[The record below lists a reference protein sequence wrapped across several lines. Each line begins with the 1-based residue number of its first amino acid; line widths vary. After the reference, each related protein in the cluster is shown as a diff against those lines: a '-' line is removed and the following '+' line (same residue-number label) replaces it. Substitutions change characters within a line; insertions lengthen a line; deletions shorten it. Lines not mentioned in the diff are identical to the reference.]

1 MGATFRS
8 LRHHNYRLWAA
19 GALVSNIGTWMQR
32 TAQDWMVLT
41 QLTHNDATSVG
52 IVMSLQFGPQ
62 LLLMPIAGPTVDRV
76 DRRTLLLI
84 TQSAMSLLAFVL
96 GALVLSGSVALWHV
110 YVLAFLLGCVTAFDA
125 PARQTFVNDLVTSA
139 DIANAVALNST
150 SFHAA
155 RLVGPA
161 AAGILIAKVG
171 TGWAFLFNG
180 ASFGAV
186 LLSLAS
192 LRTAELHPR
201 SRPAESRGHAREGF
215 RYVLARPD
223 LITALV
229 MMFLV
234 STFGLNFAIF
244 IPTMAVEA
252 FHVGAA
258 QFGSLASLMGIG
270 AVAGGLFS
278 ARQEHPRMGI
288 LLAGAAAFG
297 ITAAC
302 AALAPN
308 MLWFGCALVAT
319 GTAVQLYMTSTNS
332 LIQTSTDPAMRGRV
346 MAILL
351 AVIMGCTP
359 LGAPIVGWIADTFG
373 PRWALGVAAAS
384 GIAATFIG
392 LRYRRKNRIPPPLP
406 APPPAPASG
415 GTP

>member
-1 MGATFRS
+1 
-8 LRHHNYRLWAA
+8 
-19 GALVSNIGTWMQR
+19 MQR

-52 IVMSLQFGPQ
+52 VVMSLQFGPQ
-62 LLLMPIAGPTVDRV
+62 LLLMPIAGPTADRV

-84 TQSAMSLLAFVL
+84 TQSAMSVLAFAL
-96 GALVLSGSVALWHV
+96 GALALSGSVALWHV

-125 PARQTFVNDLVTSA
+125 PARQTFVNDLVIDA

-155 RLVGPA
+155 RLIGPA
-161 AAGILIAKVG
+161 AAGILIARIG

-186 LLSLAS
+186 LLALAS
-192 LRTAELHPR
+192 LRTADLHPR
-201 SRPAESRGHAREGF
+201 SRPVESHGHAREGF
-215 RYVLARPD
+215 RYVFARPD
-223 LITALV
+223 LVTALV
-229 MMFLV
+229 MMFLI

-278 ARQEHPRMGI
+278 ARQERPGMGI
-288 LLAGAAAFG
+288 LLAGAAAFA

-308 MLWFGCALVAT
+308 MLWFGIALVAT

-332 LIQTSTDPAMRGRV
+332 LMQTSTDPAMRGRV

-359 LGAPIVGWIADTFG
+359 LGAPIVGWIADTLG

-384 GIAATFIG
+384 GAAAAFIG
-392 LRYRRKNRIPPPLP
+392 LRYRRKNPTPPHVPT
-406 APPPAPASG
+406 PAPASG
-415 GTP
+415 GTL

>member
-1 MGATFRS
+1 MSATFRS
-8 LRHHNYRLWAA
+8 LRHRNFRIWAA
-19 GALVSNIGTWMQR
+19 GAIVSNVGTWMQR

-41 QLTHNDATSVG
+41 QLTHKDAMAVG

-76 DRRTLLLI
+76 DRRRLLQI
-84 TQSAMSLLAFVL
+84 TQSAMSVLAFVL
-96 GALVLSGSVALWHV
+96 GALTLSGAVALWHV
-110 YVLAFLLGCVTAFDA
+110 YVLAFLLGCVSAFDA
-125 PARQTFVNDLVTSA
+125 PARQTFVNDLVDNT

-155 RLVGPA
+155 RLIGPA
-161 AAGILIAKVG
+161 AAGILIATLG
-171 TGWAFLFNG
+171 TGWAFVCNG

-186 LLSLAS
+186 LFALGS

-201 SRPAESRGHAREGF
+201 IRPTETHGHALEGF

-244 IPTMAVEA
+244 IPTMAVET

-278 ARQEHPRMGI
+278 ARQEHPRIG
-288 LLAGAAAFG
+288 LLLTGAAAFG
-297 ITAAC
+297 IAASC

-308 MLWFGCALVAT
+308 LPLFGCALVAT
-319 GTAVQLYMTSTNS
+319 GTTAQVYMTSTNS
-332 LIQTSTDPAMRGRV
+332 LVQTATDPAMRGRV

-351 AVIMGCTP
+351 AVVMGCTP

-384 GIAATFIG
+384 GITAAFIG
-392 LRYRRKNRIPPPLP
+392 LRYRRKNTAQSAP
-406 APPPAPASG
+406 APFS
-415 GTP
+415 